1 MKIIINSKL
10 VKSRNPTEHKIK
22 LENQSGEIIQVVGDG
37 YNLILFKQ
45 FKITSKNKSEYLE
58 WYVHDTD
65 FHLYMIVKK

>member
-45 FKITSKNKSEYLE
+45 FKITRKKKSEYLE

-65 FHLYMIVKK
+65 FHLDIISKK